1 MIIDR
6 LPRRKVG
13 GQLAPLAAGAHH
25 VQNPIH
31 DLFLAMFVATA
42 ATVAGLKVVVN
53 LLPVRCR

>member
-6 LPRRKVG
+6 LPRREVC
-13 GQLAPLAAGAHH
+13 GQLPPLAASAHH

-31 DLFLAMFVATA
+31 DLFLGMLVATA
-42 ATVAGLKVVVN
+42 APVAGLKVMVN